1 MNNSSSGKRYVQWQE
16 IAETYKAFGLVAAV
30 YLTVMF
36 KAARP
41 LHEWVFTQWMF
52 SYEFGFVKRGLHG
65 EMLRSMGLEISYLLI
80 FAIVM
85 VLLLILNA
93 ALILLFTKPLR
104 SDIFGSLRLKQ
115 QLSASNWTGKSIHIG
130 LGLFSLMALLHSTS
144 LQRFFQFP
152 GYLEHL
158 QLILVLGGLF
168 FLERIFRRNTKLHQI
183 YSFLT
188 IGVLCFTALFIH
200 EGFLFFY
207 LPMIFMYWVYQRPGS
222 IVFNIF
228 RLILLA
234 ALVFQT
240 WLIGT
245 YGLLPADQY
254 QPFLNELQ
262 SRVGINNV
270 DIESMRVLFRG
281 FSSNLNFTWNWFEQ
295 RLIEKLIHLGF
306 TIIILSPTAYIFWNL
321 YKKDFRKAWRI
332 LFNEDETQNISTPK
346 NSFLRGLLILSCFTP
361 LILVPIGIDLF
372 RWISI
377 STLNLF
383 VMTAFLM
390 SDQEFHKRAAET
402 LYRLRYV
409 VVLVIALSLIFGV
422 LGITNSFSWVYKF
435 TTNLGLGI

>member
-1 MNNSSSGKRYVQWQE
+1 MNHLSSGKRHVQWQDDG
-16 IAETYKAFGLVAAV
+16 ETYKVFGLVAAV
-30 YLTVMF
+30 YFTVMF
-36 KAARP
+36 TAARP
-41 LHEWVFTQWMF
+41 LNEWVFTQWMF
-52 SYEFGFVKRGLHG
+52 SYEIGFIKRALHG
-65 EMLRSMGLEISYLLI
+65 EILRLMGLEIRYLLI
-80 FAIVM
+80 FAIVL
-85 VLLLILNA
+85 VLLLILNV
-93 ALILLFTKPLR
+93 ALIFLFTKSLR
-104 SDIFGSLRLKQ
+104 SDTFGSLSLRKQ
-115 QLSASNWTGKSIHIG
+115 LLASNWTGKQIHIG
-130 LGLFSLMALLHSTS
+130 LGLFCLMALLHSTT
-144 LQRFFQFP
+144 LQRFFQLP

-158 QLILVLGGLF
+158 QLIMVLGTLF
-168 FLERIFRRNTKLHQI
+168 TLERIFRKDAKSQQM
-183 YSFLT
+183 YSFL
-188 IGVLCFTALFIH
+188 IVGALCFTALLIH

-207 LPMIFMYWVYQRPGS
+207 LPMIFMYWVYQLPGS
-222 IVFNIF
+222 IVFNTF

-234 ALVFQT
+234 GLVLQT

-262 SRVGINNV
+262 NRFGTNNV

-321 YKKDFRKAWRI
+321 YKEDFRKAWRI
-332 LFNEDETQNISTPK
+332 LFKKHETQNISTPK
-346 NSFLRGLLILSCFTP
+346 NSFLKGLFVLSCLTP

-422 LGITNSFSWVYKF
+422 LGVTNSFSWVYKL
-435 TTNLGLGI
+435 TTDLGLGI